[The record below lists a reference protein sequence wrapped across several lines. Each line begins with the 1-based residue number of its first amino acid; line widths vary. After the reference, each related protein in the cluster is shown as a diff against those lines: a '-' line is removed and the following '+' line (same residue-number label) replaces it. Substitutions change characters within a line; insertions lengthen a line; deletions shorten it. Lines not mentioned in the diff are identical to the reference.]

1 MLRSRDEEILGSK
14 IPSAP
19 TTHTSKPTGPANQ
32 PTSRCYEHFRREI
45 AAPTTTLR
53 AFMNEAG

>member
-1 MLRSRDEEILGSK
+1 M
-14 IPSAP
+14 
-19 TTHTSKPTGPANQ
+19 SKPTAPENQ